1 MGRAEK
7 ILNRL
12 HFSKPQRKFLLTLM
26 STILVAR
33 GKINFRNLSRYSDV
47 SEKTYSRQFAK
58 PFNFV
63 AFNREVI
70 NEVIGKDS
78 ERIVAFDPTFIPK
91 SGKQTY
97 GLDYFWNGCHSRA
110 EKGLEISSVA
120 IVDIQQNTGFTL
132 SATQTVPSQDEPQ
145 PSETSKQEAQ
155 KTDKRKKKT
164 KGQTQVKKPRRRY
177 KDGDETLIDQYL
189 QQVRDVKPVLLPCEK
204 YTVVDGSFSKK
215 NFVDGVCE
223 LDLHVVEKLRC
234 DANMRYL
241 YTGPKREKGS
251 GRQKTYDGK
260 VDWQDLSRFEYVD
273 TKDGIEVYTL
283 VLNHVS
289 LKDNLKVVVLLDS
302 RKKDKVRYALLFS
315 TDINLSALTLYR
327 YYKARFQIEFIFRDA
342 KQFTGLCDSQ
352 SRDPERLNFHFNASL
367 TTLNL
372 AKLEHLQAQSDTEP
386 MAFSMASVKACYF
399 NAYFIQ
405 KIFSM
410 LGFDPSWIEKSPE
423 YQKLRNYGKLSA

>member
-1 MGRAEK
+1 M
-7 ILNRL
+7 
-12 HFSKPQRKFLLTLM
+12 
-26 STILVAR
+26 
-33 GKINFRNLSRYSDV
+33 
-47 SEKTYSRQFAK
+47 
-58 PFNFV
+58 
-63 AFNREVI
+63 
-70 NEVIGKDS
+70 
-78 ERIVAFDPTFIPK
+78 
-91 SGKQTY
+91 
-97 GLDYFWNGCHSRA
+97 
-110 EKGLEISSVA
+110 
-120 IVDIQQNTGFTL
+120 DIQQNTGFTL

-177 KDGDETLIDQYL
+177 KDDDETLIDQYL
-189 QQVRDVKPVLLPCEK
+189 QQVRDVKSVLLPFEK

-215 NFVDGVCE
+215 KFVDGVCE
-223 LDLHVVEKLRC
+223 LDLHVVGKLRC

-327 YYKARFQIEFIFRDA
+327 YYKAHFQIE
-342 KQFTGLCDSQ
+342 L
-352 SRDPERLNFHFNASL
+352 
-367 TTLNL
+367 
-372 AKLEHLQAQSDTEP
+372 
-386 MAFSMASVKACYF
+386 SVATF
-399 NAYFIQ
+399 V
-405 KIFSM
+405 
-410 LGFDPSWIEKSPE
+410 
-423 YQKLRNYGKLSA
+423 

>member
-1 MGRAEK
+1 M
-7 ILNRL
+7 
-12 HFSKPQRKFLLTLM
+12 
-26 STILVAR
+26 
-33 GKINFRNLSRYSDV
+33 
-47 SEKTYSRQFAK
+47 
-58 PFNFV
+58 
-63 AFNREVI
+63 
-70 NEVIGKDS
+70 
-78 ERIVAFDPTFIPK
+78 
-91 SGKQTY
+91 
-97 GLDYFWNGCHSRA
+97 
-110 EKGLEISSVA
+110 
-120 IVDIQQNTGFTL
+120 
-132 SATQTVPSQDEPQ
+132 
-145 PSETSKQEAQ
+145 
-155 KTDKRKKKT
+155 
-164 KGQTQVKKPRRRY
+164 
-177 KDGDETLIDQYL
+177 
-189 QQVRDVKPVLLPCEK
+189 PCEK

-215 NFVDGVCE
+215 KFVDGVCE
-223 LDLHVVEKLRC
+223 LDLHVVGKLRC

-352 SRDPERLNFHFNASL
+352 ARDPERLNFHFNASL